1 MSAPTAY
8 QRRPP
13 FDSTPRQRSSRRAP
27 ALAWLALP
35 LLAALLATSA
45 VAQTPQLLAGNSVAT
60 GSDVP
65 SSIMFGANNDVG
77 IVFRTGTHP
86 TGYSVANV
94 RIQFMGTPSATDLS
108 RLTVT
113 IRNVASANPG
123 GMVIGTFTDPATG
136 SEGDNT
142 FTAPAGGIKL
152 EPSTNYALMLDVPQ
166 NQGLSVP
173 LSVRTGATRGDEQVN
188 AFGWMIRQNLRRRV
202 SNRWESPEQV
212 PFFQISGSENP
223 PDAPAGLTA
232 TAGDAQVTLTWTDP
246 SNSAIDKYQLR
257 QGTGTTVSWGSWTD
271 ITSSSAT
278 TTSHTVTGLANGTQ
292 YSFQVRAVDG
302 TVNSTASATVTATP
316 AALAQNRLL
325 VGNTTATPTGFTSS
339 GNNLDVAQAFTT
351 GDESLGYRVAS
362 VQIRSTR
369 ALSETELNNFVITLR
384 SDGPGGTV
392 IGTFTNPAT
401 GSANLY
407 TFTAPAGGIDLA
419 ANTTYYLNLSGATR
433 RVSFLTG
440 NSRLNEDSGS
450 LSDWSIANNHRFFNG
465 TSWTAFNRVVR
476 FNLFG
481 SVVTGPG
488 VATQA
493 TDATATEGST
503 TDTATFTVALNTQPA
518 SAVMVT
524 VTAPSG
530 LTLDGPD
537 GATTFTNSEVLSFST
552 SSWST
557 AQTVIVRATDN
568 SADDPGVRELAA
580 TYSATSSDDDYSGL
594 TGTAATIEVTDD
606 DETEVTLAG
615 TAGNVEEGGTKE
627 FTVTLNRG
635 LEDGEVL
642 PVPLDF
648 GGAAIRGTDY
658 TTACPTT
665 LPTGVMCHDLD
676 NVAQGNN
683 PRVTFTGPSTGAT
696 ATSVTLTLT
705 ARTDSATEGSETVTI
720 GLSALN
726 ANSGTNLGGG
736 ATGSGSLSFSITDPI
751 PDPPRAPT
759 GLIAVPGVGQARLY
773 WTDPSNSDI
782 DKYQYRS
789 GTGTTVSWGSWAD
802 IPSSGA
808 TTTTHTV
815 TGLTNGAQHSFQIR
829 AVDGPAMSAAS
840 NTATATPKAAA
851 DATVS
856 LAIEFDPFEDS
867 EDAEVE
873 VELSATVSGA
883 AVEVYLTATD
893 GTATKGADYAA
904 GTETGPGGAAG
915 LYKVTI
921 AAGMTSAT
929 LSIALT
935 DDAILEGDETFTV
948 AIADIVSTG
957 VIGRG
962 ATTTVTMTI
971 ADSESGAT
979 ASPTLLNLRE
989 TAGSVLQSEGTYT
1002 LVLTTP
1008 PTADVTVAV
1017 DARDPDIAT
1026 AEPASLTFTSTTWDM
1041 PQMVTVTAVPDDIVN
1056 PGSRRSSD
1064 IEHTLTSA
1072 DRRFP
1077 SSITPRVAVAVEDD
1091 DTAGLA
1097 FVPDELT
1104 VNEGA
1109 DATYTVAL
1117 TSEPTGN
1124 VTVMVAGA
1132 SGEVE
1137 FDTDTGTDGNQ
1148 NTLSFTTSDWNSGKT
1163 VTVLAGQDDDAA
1175 NDSATLTHTASGG
1188 GYNSVTGDLDVTVTD
1203 DDSATVSLS
1212 VSSSGA
1218 ITEGAS
1224 ALTITATRSEAN
1236 ATGAAL
1242 EFPIQVKA
1250 ADTTAQGNDY
1260 TALAANISIADGDST
1275 GTTTFAVTDDNAD
1288 EPPEKVVVEL
1298 HTPPSGTELGA
1309 TTEVEI
1315 TITDNDA
1322 TAVTLAGAAGNV
1334 EEGGTKTFTVS
1345 LVRGLVNGE
1354 ALDVP
1359 LDFGG
1364 EATRNTDYTTACASA
1379 TGVTCHD
1386 LNSVAGG
1393 NMPRVTFTGPATNAT
1408 ATSVTLTL
1416 TALTDSEKESG
1427 GETVDIDLGALGAS
1441 SGTNLDGGASG
1452 TDTLAEF
1459 RITDPPGVTVV
1470 ESGGSTVVKEGDTTV
1485 VDTFTA
1491 VLDTQPEPAGSN
1503 VNVRARATAASRIE
1517 LEGGDVGDVFSGS
1530 EPVLFPNAQ
1539 WNVPQT
1545 YSVRATAAPDG
1556 TDTPGSRREE
1566 EVTFT
1571 AAHSGGSTYDSV
1583 TVDPLTV
1590 TVIDSDPTSV
1600 TLARVGM
1607 GVVAE
1612 GGTATLTVTLGRDL
1626 IAGETVT
1633 APLTVSGTGVTAG
1646 DYTLILASGGS
1657 LNNGVT
1663 LSTSSPHSAAQ
1674 PAVVFTGSDTGTQ
1687 QVATL
1692 TLTAAADGVSES
1704 NETLS
1709 VGFGSVTSNL
1719 DRADASTSGT
1729 GGTSTAGAPVAIVIG
1744 AAAPAAPGGLTATAG
1759 DRQVKLT
1766 WTDPSDSNIDGYEYR
1781 QGSGSPFA
1789 WGSWTSIAGSDDTTV
1804 SHTVTGLANG
1814 TQYSFQ
1820 IRVVVG
1826 TTNGTESATVTATP
1840 AAAPAAP
1847 TGLTATAG
1855 DARIALSWANPGNS
1869 DIDKYQYR
1877 QGTGSPVVW
1886 GSWTDIGSSGA
1897 TTTAHTVAS
1906 LTNGTE
1912 YSFQIRAADGTVNS
1926 AASNTATA
1934 TPVAAGAP
1942 AAPTGLTATP
1952 GDGEVSL
1959 TWTNPGNNA
1968 ITGYQYRIWNRNWGA
1983 WTTLS
1988 GSGAG
1993 STGFTLSPLTNGEE
2007 HRFQLRAIAG
2017 ALLGV
2022 ASTAVSAI
2030 PGSGP
2035 AAPTGLRAVPGS
2047 GQVTLYWTNPGDSD
2061 IGRYQWQVEGYM
2073 WAEMAG
2079 SNAATTKYVA
2089 TGLGN
2094 GAALRFRIRAFSSN
2108 AAGAASAWVSVTPK
2122 ATADATVQFARSNES
2137 AVEGGS
2143 AAAVDVSLSATVSTD
2158 VTVYI
2163 TAGGGTATKGDDYA
2177 AGTVTGPD
2185 GATGRY
2191 SVTIPA
2197 GMTSAT
2203 LSIAI
2208 TDDSAVEIPEIF
2220 TLTIADVVSTA
2231 VIGRGSSV
2239 QTDVTILDNDEG
2251 IVLSAVGVNVTE
2263 PTGTDT
2269 YTVRLGAEPT
2279 HNVVVAV
2286 APQTAGVVTVAP
2298 ASLTFT
2304 DSTWETPQ
2312 MVTVT
2317 AVNDDIDNPSNVRS
2331 ANIEHT
2337 PTSTD
2342 SRFTANILPASVT
2355 DDDTAGFAFTPPAL
2369 TVAENAS
2376 GTYTVAL
2383 TSEPTANVMVTVAGA
2398 SGEVTFDTNPDMA
2411 GTQTTP
2417 LTFTAGTWDT
2427 PQTVT
2432 VSAADDADTANDTAT
2447 LSHSASGGGYN
2458 SVTGN
2463 LVVTVTDDD
2472 AAAPNAPTG
2481 LTATKG
2487 NVRVTLSWTDPSNSD
2502 IDGYE
2507 YRQGSGSPFAWGS
2520 WMGISGSTAT
2530 TVSHTV
2536 TGLTNGTQ
2544 YSFQIRA
2551 VDGTAN
2557 GAASDT
2563 VTATPAPPPGKPAN
2577 LAGAAG
2583 DGEAV
2588 LTWDNPNNSAIT
2600 GYEYSY
2606 AVSGRLVGWT
2616 AMPGSGA
2623 GTTTYTLTGLDNGS
2637 TYQIRIRAL
2646 AGSAQGTHSDLVTV
2660 TLPVVLPTVTI
2671 AAGASPVAEGT
2682 AASFTLTVDRTLD
2695 SALSVTVGVADAP
2708 NADFVAS
2715 GGEGNRMVSIP
2726 TSGSATFTVA
2736 TVGDSAD
2743 EPSGPVTATVATG
2756 TDYAIGSPRVAKVT
2770 VTDNDA
2776 TGVTL
2781 AGAAANV
2788 EEGGEKTFTVTLG
2801 RGLVNGEILP
2811 VPLTFGGAATRGT
2824 DYTTACPST
2833 LPTGVTCNNLDT
2845 ASAPTVTFTGP
2856 TTGTTAES
2864 VTLTLTAETDSAT
2877 EGSETVT
2884 IGLGTLTGTGLDG
2897 GASGSGSLSFSIT
2910 DPPPGVTVAE
2920 TGGSTVVT
2928 EGGGDEDTFT
2938 VVLDVRPGSPL
2949 VRVTAAAGSGV
2960 ELEGTDSNTA
2970 FSASEVIEFSSQ
2982 NGRATSWN
2990 APQTMTVRAAASENA
3005 TDTPGS
3011 RTAAQ
3016 VTFTTDEVAGTA
3028 YDGLTVPPLS
3038 VTVIDN
3044 DPTTVTLARM
3054 GTGVLAEGGT
3064 ATLTVMLGRD
3074 LIANETVTAPLTV
3087 SGTGVTAGDYT
3098 LILAAGGSLNN
3109 GVMLNAGSPYSAAQ
3123 PAVVF
3128 TGSDTGTQQVATLTL
3143 TAATDGD
3150 ANETLSVG
3158 FGSVTSNLDRADA
3171 STSGTGGTSTA
3182 GAPVAIVIG
3191 TADTDAPTLSIEVP
3205 DKINVRTAF
3214 TATFT
3219 FNEPVTGFA
3228 ATDITVTGGTKGA
3241 LTGSGATY
3249 TMPVTP
3255 TGAAGD
3261 VTVRVA
3267 QDAVTDGSGNS
3278 GPASAVAD
3286 TAVWDNTAPTLD
3298 INNVPETISDRSPFT
3313 VEFDFSELVT
3323 YFDTESIAVTGGAK
3337 GTLMAAGS
3345 YAYDLPITPD
3355 GDADVV
3361 IEVEANAA
3369 SDGVNTG
3376 PASTVTATAAWE
3388 PPAPT
3393 GLTAEAGNAQVMLRW
3408 TDPFNDVIDGYQYRQ
3423 GTGTT
3428 VTWGSWTDIA
3438 NSDDE
3443 TTTHTVTGLAN
3454 GTAYSFQIRA
3464 VNGPAESAE
3473 SNTAAATPAAPAL
3486 VFTPASLRVDEGG
3499 SGSYTVALNIR
3510 PSAGVMV
3517 TVASDNADVT
3527 ADTDTGTNGDQNTLT
3542 FTTTDW
3548 ATGKTVTVSAGQDD
3562 DTANGTAT
3570 LSHTATGG
3578 GYNSV
3583 TGNVAVTV
3591 TDDDSPSVTLS
3602 VSAAS
3607 ITEGGSALTLTA
3619 TRSEANTSGA
3629 TLNFPIQVKAQ
3640 GTTAQPADYTLGAAT
3655 ISIAN
3660 NASSG
3665 STTFAVADDNADEPP
3680 ETVVIELGTPPVGTV
3695 LGATTEVE
3703 ITIADNDATTVTLA
3717 GAAGNVEEGGTK
3729 TFTVTLGRG
3738 LAGGEIL
3745 PVPLTFGGGAAR
3757 GTDYTTTCATATGVA
3772 CQDLNSVAQG
3782 SNPRV
3787 TFTGPSANAV
3797 TLTLSATADN
3807 TAETGDETVD
3817 IDLGALDANSGTN
3830 LGGGA
3835 SGTTTLA
3842 TFSITDPIP
3851 DAPAAPTGLTATAG
3865 DGQVAL
3871 AWADPSNSDIDGY
3884 EYRRGSGSPFSW
3896 GSWTNISGST
3906 ATTVSHTVT
3915 GLVNGT
3921 AYSFQIRALDGTS
3934 ASAASSTA
3942 TATPMGPVTLTIDP
3956 ASVTVDEGRDGARTE
3971 VEFTLTLSAAR
3982 ATATAVTVVTIG
3994 TGASEN
4000 SDFVPGPFTVTIDA
4014 GKTEATLRIEI
4025 LDDNFDVN
4033 DDDETFNVLINPG
4046 SLPDGVTAG
4055 TPSQAT
4061 VTIRDDDAPPPAP
4074 AGLTAEA
4081 GDRRV
4086 VLAWTYAPPEVD
4098 RTGGF
4103 EYRARAG
4110 SAAWGAW
4117 TAVPGG
4123 AGRRGHTVTGL
4134 ANGTEHTFE
4143 VRART
4148 RNGLTGPASGQA
4160 MATPD
4165 SAASVLAAEVRT
4177 WISEDSCDT
4186 DCAARL
4192 RRALKAL
4199 GGSGADLDNVT
4210 PLTHREALALAFT
4223 DTARSARWGR
4233 VSTALRGL
4241 EAERVRVSIAA
4252 LTAGPV
4258 AEGAALTFRLTASEA
4273 PAAAL
4278 AVSVTV
4284 ADVQASPDVARESD
4298 FVADV
4303 VREVVIPASQ
4313 ISVDFTV
4320 RTVDDGA
4327 AEPGGFVNATLEGS
4341 LDYAPGAR
4349 WGASVEVADNDAP
4362 DTVRRPVATVS
4373 GGAGVTEGVG
4383 AVFTLTVAPPPST
4396 SLAVSVDITQDGDF
4410 AASGQTGA
4418 RTVTVGAGGTA
4429 TFTVATEDDGADE
4442 ADGTIRATLTAGVG
4456 YAMGTPATASVVV
4469 ADNDAAPPTPPGTT
4483 FVPDAALVADIRRW
4497 RGETQHGQ
4505 AHVDR
4510 WTRVLIALGA
4520 ETGTL
4525 EPMTSS
4531 EAQGYADRD
4540 WTRWDAVV
4548 EELKRKEAHDTQ
4560 PVTPPP
4566 ALPTVTVSGDGAVT
4580 EGAGAAF
4587 TVSRTGGTAEALTVL
4602 LAVSEDTSGGRDF
4615 VAADDEGNKQV
4626 VIQAGSATATLT
4638 VPTTADSVDE
4648 PDGTVTL
4655 ALRTSSA
4662 YTRGA
4667 PSSGTVAVSDDD
4679 GATPPP
4685 PPVLPAITVAAAA
4698 DGPVTEGGTLSF
4710 TLRASAA
4717 PAADLTVSYR
4727 VADAAGGDFV
4737 ASGGEGQRTAVIAA
4751 GQTSVD
4757 VTVATTADS
4766 TDEPDGQVAV
4776 TVAAGEGYTVGTPAT
4791 AETAV
4796 ADDDAT
4802 TVTLSGPSGDIAE
4815 AGGAKAFTVTLG
4827 RAPVAGEWVRVP
4839 LMLGGTATR
4848 SADWTATCAQA
4859 PGVRCFGLN
4868 SSDRPSIDFF
4878 FATGEGASATA
4889 TVTLTAVADSVDEGA
4904 GETVTVALGTPET
4917 NASGGATGT
4926 GTLGFT
4932 ISDDDDPLPAV
4943 SAEAGAGVTEG
4954 MDAVFTLTVSPAP
4967 AAADLTVSYTVADAD
4982 GADFLLRASEG
4993 AKKLVIGAGATSASV
5008 TVPTVADLTDEPDGE
5023 VTLTLSAGAG
5033 YRLGAASATVAVADD
5048 DATTGPTLSISDAQ
5062 VSEGGNMPFTITL
5075 SAPSRERVC
5084 FDARTRDSAPPSATA
5099 GADADYT
5106 PNLWNASRYLPCF
5119 PPGQTALRLW
5129 IKTWKDAHDESDE
5142 TFEMVLSNPRGA
5154 TIADAVGVGTICDGN
5169 DTDQC
5174 PPVETDTDTL
5184 RSPDGFVA
5192 GGLAAEPAAE
5202 PQTGPGPRARS
5213 APRLEPRFEPPA
5225 AACVP
5230 PELLSEVRAHAGA
5243 SRRPA
5248 AAERWLRVLHTFTGA
5263 ANDAT
5268 IMLSAEARTYLDL
5281 GRPEWT
5287 PVVAAIQCLEATTP
5301 PLGAA
5306 P

>member
-1 MSAPTAY
+1 M
-8 QRRPP
+8 
-13 FDSTPRQRSSRRAP
+13 
-27 ALAWLALP
+27 
-35 LLAALLATSA
+35 
-45 VAQTPQLLAGNSVAT
+45 
-60 GSDVP
+60 
-65 SSIMFGANNDVG
+65 
-77 IVFRTGTHP
+77 
-86 TGYSVANV
+86 VANLAS
-94 RIQFMGTPSATDLS
+94 PSTL
-108 RLTVT
+108 
-113 IRNVASANPG
+113 VASSN
-123 GMVIGTFTDPATG
+123 
-136 SEGDNT
+136 NT
-142 FTAPAGGIKL
+142 FTAPA
-152 EPSTNYALMLDVPQ
+152 D
-166 NQGLSVP
+166 
-173 LSVRTGATRGDEQVN
+173 
-188 AFGWMIRQNLRRRV
+188 
-202 SNRWESPEQV
+202 
-212 PFFQISGSENP
+212 
-223 PDAPAGLTA
+223 
-232 TAGDAQVTLTWTDP
+232 
-246 SNSAIDKYQLR
+246 
-257 QGTGTTVSWGSWTD
+257 TV
-271 ITSSSAT
+271 
-278 TTSHTVTGLANGTQ
+278 
-292 YSFQVRAVDG
+292 
-302 TVNSTASATVTATP
+302 
-316 AALAQNRLL
+316 
-325 VGNTTATPTGFTSS
+325 
-339 GNNLDVAQAFTT
+339 
-351 GDESLGYRVAS
+351 
-362 VQIRSTR
+362 
-369 ALSETELNNFVITLR
+369 
-384 SDGPGGTV
+384 
-392 IGTFTNPAT
+392 
-401 GSANLY
+401 
-407 TFTAPAGGIDLA
+407 LA
-419 ANTTYYLNLSGATR
+419 ANTTYFLAMYVSTITSGYAG
-433 RVSFLTG
+433 FQLT
-440 NSRLNEDSGS
+440 DSDEQTAETG
-450 LSDWSIANNHRFFNG
+450 WSIADTSLYVWPPTIGEPSAGNWNSSTSGFGTQVPKFAING
-465 TSWTAFNRVVR
+465 SANTNTATA
-476 FNLFG
+476 G
-481 SVVTGPG
+481 VT
-488 VATQA
+488 ALA

-503 TDTATFTVALNTQPA
+503 TDTATFTVALATQP
-518 SAVMVT
+518 SSPVTVT

-537 GATTFTNSEVLSFST
+537 GATAFMSDEALSFST

-557 AQTVIVRATDN
+557 AQTVTVRATDN

-648 GGAAIRGTDY
+648 GGAAMRGTDY

-720 GLSALN
+720 GLGALN

-759 GLIAVPGVGQARLY
+759 GLIAVPGVGQATLY

-979 ASPTLLNLRE
+979 ASPTMLNLRE

-1017 DARDPDIAT
+1017 DALDPDIAT

-1097 FVPDELT
+1097 FVPNELT

-1124 VTVMVAGA
+1124 VTVTVAGA

-1148 NTLSFTTSDWNSGKT
+1148 NALSFTTSDWNSGKT
-1163 VTVLAGQDDDAA
+1163 VTVSAGQDDDAA

-1188 GYNSVTGDLDVTVTD
+1188 GYGSVTGDLDVTVTD

-1212 VSSSGA
+1212 VSAAS
-1218 ITEGAS
+1218 IEEGAS

-1242 EFPIQVKA
+1242 EFLIQVKTS
-1250 ADTTAQGNDY
+1250 DTTAQEDDY
-1260 TALAANISIADGDST
+1260 TALAANISIADGDSS
-1275 GTTTFAVTDDNAD
+1275 GTTTFAVTNDSAD
-1288 EPPEKVVVEL
+1288 EPPETVVIEL
-1298 HTPPSGTELGA
+1298 HMPPSGTELGA

-1315 TITDNDA
+1315 TIADNDA

-1345 LVRGLVNGE
+1345 LVRGLLNGE

-1359 LDFGG
+1359 LTFGG

-1427 GETVDIDLGALGAS
+1427 GETVDIDLGALSSS
-1441 SGTNLDGGASG
+1441 SGTGLGGGASG
-1452 TDTLAEF
+1452 STTLATF
-1459 RITDPPGVTVV
+1459 SIIDPPGVTFV
-1470 ESGGSTVVKEGDTTV
+1470 ESGGSTVVTEGDTTV

-1491 VLDTQPEPAGSN
+1491 VLDTQPGGGN

-1517 LEGGDVGDVFSGS
+1517 LEGGDVGNVFSGD
-1530 EPVLFPNAQ
+1530 EQLLFPNAQ

-1545 YSVRATAAPDG
+1545 FRVRAAAASDG

-1571 AAHSGGSTYDSV
+1571 TSHFGGDGAYNSLDF
-1583 TVDPLTV
+1583 DPLAV

-1646 DYTLILASGGS
+1646 DYTLALSAGGS

-1663 LSTSSPHSAAQ
+1663 LNTSTPYTAAQ
-1674 PAVVFTGSDTGTQ
+1674 PAVAFTGSDTGTQ

-1744 AAAPAAPGGLTATAG
+1744 AAAPAAPGGLMATAG

-1789 WGSWTSIAGSDDTTV
+1789 WGSWTSITGSDDTTV

-1820 IRVVVG
+1820 IRAVVG
-1826 TTNGTESATVTATP
+1826 TTNGTESPTVTATP

-1855 DARIALSWANPGNS
+1855 DAQIALSWGNPGNS

-1912 YSFQIRAADGTVNS
+1912 YSFQIRAADGTANS

-1988 GSGAG
+1988 GAGAG

-2061 IGRYQWQVEGYM
+2061 ISRYQWQVEGYM

-2079 SNAATTKYVA
+2079 SNAVTTKYVA

-2122 ATADATVQFARSNES
+2122 ATADATVQFASS
-2137 AVEGGS
+2137 AQSGLEGDS
-2143 AAAVDVSLSATVSTD
+2143 AALEVVLSASVSAD
-2158 VTVYI
+2158 VTVYF
-2163 TAGGGTATKGDDYA
+2163 TATDGAATKGMDYP

-2185 GATGRY
+2185 GAAGRY
-2191 SVTIPA
+2191 SVTISA
-2197 GMTSAT
+2197 GSTRAT

-2208 TDDSAVEIPEIF
+2208 TDDTDLDPNESF
-2220 TLTIADVVSTA
+2220 TLTIADVVSDA
-2231 VIGRGSSV
+2231 VIGRGARAQSA
-2239 QTDVTILDNDEG
+2239 VTILDNDPG
-2251 IVLSAVGVNVTE
+2251 IVLPPTGVNVAE
-2263 PTGTDT
+2263 PSGTDT
-2269 YTVRLGAEPT
+2269 YAVRLAAEPT
-2279 HNVVVAV
+2279 ADVVVAV

-2298 ASLTFT
+2298 TSLTFT
-2304 DSTWETPQ
+2304 DSTWSTPQ

-2342 SRFTANILPASVT
+2342 SRFTANILPVSVT
-2355 DDDTAGFAFTPPAL
+2355 DDDTVGFVFSPTAL

-2376 GTYTVAL
+2376 GSYTVAL

-2427 PQTVT
+2427 PLTVT
-2432 VSAADDADTANDTAT
+2432 VLAADDADTENDSAT
-2447 LSHSASGGGYN
+2447 LSHGASGGGYN

-2472 AAAPNAPTG
+2472 AAAPDAPAD

-2487 NVRVTLSWTDPSNSD
+2487 NARVTLSWTDPSNSN

-2507 YRQGSGSPFAWGS
+2507 YRQGSGSSFAWGS

-2544 YSFQIRA
+2544 YSFQVRA

-2606 AVSGRLVGWT
+2606 AVSGTLVDWT

-2646 AGSAQGTHSDLVTV
+2646 AGSAQGTQSDLVTV

-2743 EPSGPVTATVATG
+2743 EPSDPVTATVATG
-2756 TDYAIGSPRVAKVT
+2756 TDYAIGSPRVARVT
-2770 VTDNDA
+2770 VTDNDT

-2845 ASAPTVTFTGP
+2845 ATTPTVTFTGP

-2938 VVLDVRPGSPL
+2938 VVLDARPGSPL
-2949 VRVTAAAGSGV
+2949 VRVTAAAASGI
-2960 ELEGTDSNTA
+2960 ELEGTDSNTT

-2982 NGRATSWN
+2982 NGRTTSWN
-2990 APQTMTVRAAASENA
+2990 APQTVTVRAVAASENA

-3011 RTAAQ
+3011 RAAAQ

-3044 DPTTVTLARM
+3044 DPTTVTLART

-3087 SGTGVTAGDYT
+3087 SGTGVTASDYT
-3098 LILAAGGSLNN
+3098 LILASGGSLNN
-3109 GVMLNAGSPYSAAQ
+3109 GVTLNAGSPYSAAQ

-3150 ANETLSVG
+3150 ANETLSIG
-3158 FGSVTSNLDRADA
+3158 FGSVTSNLDLADA
-3171 STSGTGGTSTA
+3171 STSGTGGTTTA
-3182 GAPVAIVIG
+3182 GAPVAITIG

-3228 ATDITVTGGTKGA
+3228 ASDITVTGGTKGA

-3255 TGAAGD
+3255 SGAAGD

-3267 QDAVTDGSGNS
+3267 QNAVTDGSGNS
-3278 GPASAVAD
+3278 GPASAVSD

-3313 VEFDFSELVT
+3313 VEFDFSEPVT

-3345 YAYDLPITPD
+3345 YAYDLPITPA

-3376 PASTVTATAAWE
+3376 PASTVTAMAAWE

-3443 TTTHTVTGLAN
+3443 TTTHTVTGLTN

-3464 VNGPAESAE
+3464 VNGPAESAA
-3473 SNTAAATPAAPAL
+3473 SDAAAATPAAPAL

-3499 SGSYTVALNIR
+3499 SGTYTVALNIR
-3510 PSAGVMV
+3510 PGAGVTV

-3542 FTTTDW
+3542 FNTTDW

-3562 DTANGTAT
+3562 DTTNDTAT
-3570 LSHTATGG
+3570 LSHSASGG
-3578 GYNSV
+3578 GYGSV
-3583 TGNVAVTV
+3583 AGDLAVTV

-3602 VSAAS
+3602 ASAAS
-3607 ITEGGSALTLTA
+3607 ITEGGTALTLTA
-3619 TRSEANTSGA
+3619 TRSAANNSGA
-3629 TLNFPIQVKAQ
+3629 TLNFPIRVKAQ
-3640 GTTAQPADYTLGAAT
+3640 GTTAQGNDYTALAAN
-3655 ISIAN
+3655 IGIAN
-3660 NASSG
+3660 NASTG
-3665 STTFAVADDNADEPP
+3665 TTTFAVTDDNMDEPP
-3680 ETVVIELGTPPVGTV
+3680 ETVVVELHTPPSGTV
-3695 LGATTEVE
+3695 LGATGEVE
-3703 ITIADNDATTVTLA
+3703 ITIADNDATAVTLA
-3717 GAAGNVEEGGTK
+3717 GAAGNVAEGDTK

-3738 LAGGEIL
+3738 LVDGEAL
-3745 PVPLTFGGGAAR
+3745 PVPLTFAGTATRGA
-3757 GTDYTTTCATATGVA
+3757 DYATACASATGVA
-3772 CQDLNSVAQG
+3772 CHDLNDVGQG

-3787 TFTGPSANAV
+3787 TFTGPSAAGV
-3797 TLTLSATADN
+3797 TLTLSATADGD
-3807 TAETGDETVD
+3807 AEAGGETVD
-3817 IDLGALDANSGTN
+3817 IDLGALNANSGTGLGGGASGSTTLATFSITDPAPTDTDAPTATLTGVPAKINGTAPFTATVTFNEAVTGFVENDVTVTGGTAGTFTAASTTVYTLSVTPTSGSSVTVTVMADSATDGSSNTGPAAAVSRTAVWDATAPTLSIGVPAAINSLTAFTATFIFSEAVTGFAADDVTVTGGAKGGLSGSGASYAMPVTPATTGTDVTVRVRANAAGDGINSGPASAVTATAAWDADAPGVATAQPSDRAVAEGDASDTATFTVALATQPSGAVTVTVAAPPGLELDGPDGATAFTASEALSFTTGSWSTAQTVTVRATDNSADDPFGRTLSVDYGTSSSDSAYSGLTGTAATVTVADDDATPVTLAGGAGNVEEGRAKTFTVTLGRALVSGEALPVRLTFGGGATRGTDYGTACASADGLSCNDLNAAAAPTVTFTGPSARSARLTLRALADGDAEPGGETVAIGLGALNASSGTN

-3835 SGTTTLA
+3835 SGIDRLA
-3842 TFSITDPIP
+3842 DFRITDAPS
-3851 DAPAAPTGLTATAG
+3851 APAVSVSSPARVYVEG
-3865 DGQVAL
+3865 D
-3871 AWADPSNSDIDGY
+3871 
-3884 EYRRGSGSPFSW
+3884 
-3896 GSWTNISGST
+3896 
-3906 ATTVSHTVT
+3906 
-3915 GLVNGT
+3915 
-3921 AYSFQIRALDGTS
+3921 
-3934 ASAASSTA
+3934 
-3942 TATPMGPVTLTIDP
+3942 
-3956 ASVTVDEGRDGARTE
+3956 
-3971 VEFTLTLSAAR
+3971 
-3982 ATATAVTVVTIG
+3982 AV
-3994 TGASEN
+3994 
-4000 SDFVPGPFTVTIDA
+4000 
-4014 GKTEATLRIEI
+4014 R
-4025 LDDNFDVN
+4025 
-4033 DDDETFNVLINPG
+4033 
-4046 SLPDGVTAG
+4046 
-4055 TPSQAT
+4055 
-4061 VTIRDDDAPPPAP
+4061 
-4074 AGLTAEA
+4074 
-4081 GDRRV
+4081 
-4086 VLAWTYAPPEVD
+4086 
-4098 RTGGF
+4098 
-4103 EYRARAG
+4103 
-4110 SAAWGAW
+4110 
-4117 TAVPGG
+4117 
-4123 AGRRGHTVTGL
+4123 
-4134 ANGTEHTFE
+4134 
-4143 VRART
+4143 
-4148 RNGLTGPASGQA
+4148 
-4160 MATPD
+4160 
-4165 SAASVLAAEVRT
+4165 
-4177 WISEDSCDT
+4177 
-4186 DCAARL
+4186 
-4192 RRALKAL
+4192 
-4199 GGSGADLDNVT
+4199 
-4210 PLTHREALALAFT
+4210 
-4223 DTARSARWGR
+4223 
-4233 VSTALRGL
+4233 
-4241 EAERVRVSIAA
+4241 
-4252 LTAGPV
+4252 
-4258 AEGAALTFRLTASEA
+4258 FRLTARPA
-4273 PAAAL
+4273 PSADVRVLVSVAQTGRFADRRDLGRRTVPVGAGGTAAL
-4278 AVSVTV
+4278 
-4284 ADVQASPDVARESD
+4284 
-4298 FVADV
+4298 
-4303 VREVVIPASQ
+4303 
-4313 ISVDFTV
+4313 TV
-4320 RTVDDGA
+4320 RTVDDAAHEADGAVRVTVLPGSGYSPHGSRAAVSVTVRDNDPRPVNPQPGGGTGGGGGGGGGGGQRPEAA
-4327 AEPGGFVNATLEGS
+4327 AELGDRALP
-4341 LDYAPGAR
+4341 
-4349 WGASVEVADNDAP
+4349 
-4362 DTVRRPVATVS
+4362 S
-4373 GGAGVTEGVG
+4373 GGALTLDLSQAFRSPGGG
-4383 AVFTLTVAPPPST
+4383 LAFTATSSDPTVASVSVEGGT
-4396 SLAVSVDITQDGDF
+4396 LAVRGLLPGEAEITVTATDGAGRSISQRF
-4410 AASGQTGA
+4410 A
-4418 RTVTVGAGGTA
+4418 VTVGAAEAAWLMPPASDPFRQGFVRVVNHSGRAGEATVTA
-4429 TFTVATEDDGADE
+4429 TDD
-4442 ADGTIRATLTAGVG
+4442 AGREYG
-4456 YAMGTPATASVVV
+4456 P
-4469 ADNDAAPPTPPGTT
+4469 
-4483 FVPDAALVADIRRW
+4483 
-4497 RGETQHGQ
+4497 
-4505 AHVDR
+4505 
-4510 WTRVLIALGA
+4510 
-4520 ETGTL
+4520 
-4525 EPMTSS
+4525 
-4531 EAQGYADRD
+4531 
-4540 WTRWDAVV
+4540 
-4548 EELKRKEAHDTQ
+4548 
-4560 PVTPPP
+4560 
-4566 ALPTVTVSGDGAVT
+4566 
-4580 EGAGAAF
+4580 
-4587 TVSRTGGTAEALTVL
+4587 
-4602 LAVSEDTSGGRDF
+4602 
-4615 VAADDEGNKQV
+4615 
-4626 VIQAGSATATLT
+4626 
-4638 VPTTADSVDE
+4638 
-4648 PDGTVTL
+4648 L
-4655 ALRTSSA
+4655 ALRLEAHAAVHFNSTDLEEGNAAKGLPEGTGPGTGSWRLAFGSDALDVEALGLLRTADGFVTAMRAVAPRGADGALRLLTFNPASNFNQVSRLRLVNPTDAEARATVTGTDDAGASPGSPVVLTLPASSA
-4662 YTRGA
+4662 CEVDAAALESGRGLACGA
-4667 PSSGTVAVSDDD
+4667 PQAGLGDGSGKWRLSVASDAPLVAMGLLSSPGGHLTNLSGTLPEDGRGVRHVAFLPPASDPYGRQGFVRVANLSGRAGTVAIRAFDD
-4679 GATPPP
+4679 GDARYEP
-4685 PPVLPAITVAAAA
+4685 LA
-4698 DGPVTEGGTLSF
+4698 
-4710 TLRASAA
+4710 LR
-4717 PAADLTVSYR
+4717 L
-4727 VADAAGGDFV
+4727 G
-4737 ASGGEGQRTAVIAA
+4737 
-4751 GQTSVD
+4751 
-4757 VTVATTADS
+4757 
-4766 TDEPDGQVAV
+4766 
-4776 TVAAGEGYTVGTPAT
+4776 
-4791 AETAV
+4791 
-4796 ADDDAT
+4796 
-4802 TVTLSGPSGDIAE
+4802 
-4815 AGGAKAFTVTLG
+4815 AGGAAQFNSDDLELG
-4827 RAPVAGEWVRVP
+4827 NPRKGLTGSTGSGTGAWRLELSGAGIEFEAGAYVRHADGFLTAVQAVAPSVDGVHRVATFNPGSN
-4839 LMLGGTATR
+4839 TR
-4848 SADWTATCAQA
+4848 QVSVLRLVNRGSRD
-4859 PGVRCFGLN
+4859 
-4868 SSDRPSIDFF
+4868 
-4878 FATGEGASATA
+4878 ATA
-4889 TVTLTAVADSVDEGA
+4889 TVTGADDGGVRPGGAVEVRVPAGSAVELTATELESGEADAIASG
-4904 GETVTVALGTPET
+4904 ALGDGRGKWRLRV
-4917 NASGGATGT
+4917 ASEGELAVMGLMSSVMGRLANWSGADESRGVP
-4926 GTLGFT
+4926 
-4932 ISDDDDPLPAV
+4932 PLPSLLPPPASVAAEDAGGRRVRGEWDAV
-4943 SAEAGAGVTEG
+4943 AGARYAVDLLLDGAPVEG
-4954 MDAVFTLTVSPAP
+4954 RSLSRTTRTSFRWSGLAP
-4967 AAADLTVSYTVADAD
+4967 GAYALRVRSVDAD
-4982 GADFLLRASEG
+4982 GQAGPWSPPTPEV
-4993 AKKLVIGAGATSASV
+4993 VI
-5008 TVPTVADLTDEPDGE
+5008 D
-5023 VTLTLSAGAG
+5023 
-5033 YRLGAASATVAVADD
+5033 
-5048 DATTGPTLSISDAQ
+5048 
-5062 VSEGGNMPFTITL
+5062 
-5075 SAPSRERVC
+5075 
-5084 FDARTRDSAPPSATA
+5084 
-5099 GADADYT
+5099 
-5106 PNLWNASRYLPCF
+5106 
-5119 PPGQTALRLW
+5119 
-5129 IKTWKDAHDESDE
+5129 
-5142 TFEMVLSNPRGA
+5142 
-5154 TIADAVGVGTICDGN
+5154 
-5169 DTDQC
+5169 
-5174 PPVETDTDTL
+5174 
-5184 RSPDGFVA
+5184 
-5192 GGLAAEPAAE
+5192 
-5202 PQTGPGPRARS
+5202 
-5213 APRLEPRFEPPA
+5213 
-5225 AACVP
+5225 
-5230 PELLSEVRAHAGA
+5230 
-5243 SRRPA
+5243 
-5248 AAERWLRVLHTFTGA
+5248 
-5263 ANDAT
+5263 
-5268 IMLSAEARTYLDL
+5268 
-5281 GRPEWT
+5281 
-5287 PVVAAIQCLEATTP
+5287 
-5301 PLGAA
+5301 
-5306 P
+5306 

>member
-1 MSAPTAY
+1 
-8 QRRPP
+8 
-13 FDSTPRQRSSRRAP
+13 
-27 ALAWLALP
+27 
-35 LLAALLATSA
+35 
-45 VAQTPQLLAGNSVAT
+45 
-60 GSDVP
+60 
-65 SSIMFGANNDVG
+65 
-77 IVFRTGTHP
+77 
-86 TGYSVANV
+86 
-94 RIQFMGTPSATDLS
+94 MGTPSATDLS

-123 GMVIGTFTDPATG
+123 GMVIGTFTDPVTG
-136 SEGDNT
+136 SLGDNT

-166 NQGLSVP
+166 NQGLAVP
-173 LSVRTGATRGDEQVN
+173 LSVRTGETRGDEQ
-188 AFGWMIRQNLRRRV
+188 ASTFGWTIRNNLRRRV
-202 SNRWESPEQV
+202 SNRWESAERV

-278 TTSHTVTGLANGTQ
+278 TTSHTVTGLTNGMQ

-302 TVNSTASATVTATP
+302 TVDGTASATVTATP
-316 AALAQNRLL
+316 AALAQTQVL
-325 VGNTTATPTGFTSS
+325 VSNTGEATAAGYRS
-339 GNNLDVAQAFTT
+339 ARAAKFTT
-351 GDESLGYRVAS
+351 GSNSAGYTVSSVSVA
-362 VQIRSTR
+362 VGDFRNAGQ
-369 ALSETELNNFVITLR
+369 
-384 SDGPGGTV
+384 
-392 IGTFTNPAT
+392 TFTVKIQADGDTPGAVVADLTSPSTLVADSN
-401 GSANLY
+401 N
-407 TFTAPAGGIDLA
+407 TFTAPADTVLA
-419 ANTTYYLNLSGATR
+419 ANTTYFLVIY
-433 RVSFLTG
+433 VSITTTG
-440 NSRLNEDSGS
+440 HAAFSITGS
-450 LSDWSIANNHRFFNG
+450 NAQTGETGWSIADNSLYVWPPMAGEPSAGDWASSGGFGTQVPQFAING
-465 TSWTAFNRVVR
+465 SAITATA
-476 FNLFG
+476 G
-481 SVVTGPG
+481 VT
-488 VATQA
+488 TQA

-503 TDTATFTVALNTQPA
+503 TDTATFTVALATQP
-518 SAVMVT
+518 SSPVTVT

-537 GATTFTNSEVLSFST
+537 GATAFTSDEALSFST

-557 AQTVIVRATDN
+557 AQTVTVRATDN
-568 SADDPGVRELAA
+568 SADDPGVRELAV

-635 LEDGEVL
+635 LVDGEVL
-642 PVPLDF
+642 PAPLSF
-648 GGAAIRGTDY
+648 GGAAMRGTDY

-665 LPTGVMCHDLD
+665 LPTGVTCHNLD
-676 NVAQGNN
+676 TAAT
-683 PRVTFTGPSTGAT
+683 PTVTFTGPSTGAT

-720 GLSALN
+720 GLGALD
-726 ANSGTNLGGG
+726 ANSGTGLGGG
-736 ATGSGSLSFSITDPI
+736 ASGSGSLSFSITDP
-751 PDPPRAPT
+751 PAAPAAPT
-759 GLIAVPGVGQARLY
+759 GLIAVPGMGQATLY

-808 TTTTHTV
+808 ATTTHTV

-873 VELSATVSGA
+873 VALSATVSGA

-971 ADSESGAT
+971 ADSESAAT

-1017 DARDPDIAT
+1017 DALDPDIAT
-1026 AEPASLTFTSTTWDM
+1026 AEPVSLTFTSTTWDM

-1056 PGSRRSSD
+1056 PGGRRSGD
-1064 IEHTLTSA
+1064 IDHTLTSA

-1077 SSITPRVAVAVEDD
+1077 SSIIPRVAVAVEDD

-1124 VTVMVAGA
+1124 VTVTVAGA

-1148 NTLSFTTSDWNSGKT
+1148 NALSFTTSDWNSGKT
-1163 VTVLAGQDDDAA
+1163 VTVSAGQDDDAA
-1175 NDSATLTHTASGG
+1175 PDSATLTHTASGG
-1188 GYNSVTGDLDVTVTD
+1188 GYGSVTGDLDVTVTD
-1203 DDSATVSLS
+1203 DDSATVTLT

-1218 ITEGAS
+1218 ITEGGS

-1242 EFPIQVKA
+1242 EFPIQVKT
-1250 ADTTAQGNDY
+1250 ADTTAQEDDY
-1260 TALAANISIADGDST
+1260 TALAANISIADGDSS
-1275 GTTTFAVTDDNAD
+1275 GTTTFAVTNDSAD
-1288 EPPEKVVVEL
+1288 EPPETVVVEL

-1359 LDFGG
+1359 LTFGG

-1379 TGVTCHD
+1379 TGVTCHE
-1386 LNSVAGG
+1386 LNSVADG

-1503 VNVRARATAASRIE
+1503 VNVRAGATAASRIE

-1530 EPVLFPNAQ
+1530 ELILFPNAQ

-1545 YSVRATAAPDG
+1545 YSVRATAASDG

-1571 AAHSGGSTYDSV
+1571 AAHFGGSTYDSV
-1583 TVDPLTV
+1583 TVDALTV
-1590 TVIDSDPTSV
+1590 AVIDSDPTSV
-1600 TLARVGM
+1600 TLARVGT

-1646 DYTLILASGGS
+1646 DYTLALSAGGS
-1657 LNNGVT
+1657 LNNGVMLNT
-1663 LSTSSPHSAAQ
+1663 STPYSAAQ
-1674 PAVVFTGSDTGTQ
+1674 PAVAFTGSDTGTQ

-1692 TLTAAADGVSES
+1692 TLTAATDGDA

-1709 VGFGSVTSNL
+1709 VGFGSVESNL

-1744 AAAPAAPGGLTATAG
+1744 AAAPAAPGGLMATAG

-1781 QGSGSPFA
+1781 QGSGSPFS
-1789 WGSWTSIAGSDDTTV
+1789 WGSWASIAGSDDTTV

-1820 IRVVVG
+1820 IRAVVG
-1826 TTNGTESATVTATP
+1826 TTNGTESPTVTATP

-1855 DARIALSWANPGNS
+1855 DAQIALSWANPGNS

-1912 YSFQIRAADGTVNS
+1912 YSFQIRAADGTANS

-1988 GSGAG
+1988 GAGAG

-2007 HRFQLRAIAG
+2007 HRFQLRAVAG

-2022 ASTAVSAI
+2022 ASTPVSAI

-2047 GQVTLYWTNPGDSD
+2047 GQVTLYWANPGNSD
-2061 IGRYQWQVEGYM
+2061 ISRYQWQVEGYM

-2094 GAALRFRIRAFSSN
+2094 GTALRFRIRAFSSN

-2122 ATADATVQFARSNES
+2122 ATADATVQFASS
-2137 AVEGGS
+2137 AQSGLEGDS
-2143 AAAVDVSLSATVSTD
+2143 AALEVVLSASVSAD
-2158 VTVYI
+2158 VTVYF
-2163 TAGGGTATKGDDYA
+2163 TATDGAATKGMDYP

-2185 GATGRY
+2185 GAAGRY
-2191 SVTIPA
+2191 SVTISA
-2197 GMTSAT
+2197 GSTRAT

-2208 TDDSAVEIPEIF
+2208 TDDTDLDPNESF
-2220 TLTIADVVSTA
+2220 TLTIADVVSDA
-2231 VIGRGSSV
+2231 VIGRGARAQSA
-2239 QTDVTILDNDEG
+2239 VTILDNDPG
-2251 IVLSAVGVNVTE
+2251 IVLPPTGVNVAE
-2263 PTGTDT
+2263 PSGTDT
-2269 YTVRLGAEPT
+2269 YAVRLAAEPT
-2279 HNVVVAV
+2279 ADVVVAV

-2298 ASLTFT
+2298 TSLTFT
-2304 DSTWETPQ
+2304 DSTWSTPQ

-2317 AVNDDIDNPSNVRS
+2317 AVNDDIDNPSDVRS

-2376 GTYTVAL
+2376 GTYTLAL

-2432 VSAADDADTANDTAT
+2432 VLAADDADTANDSVT

-2472 AAAPNAPTG
+2472 AAAPDAPTD

-2487 NVRVTLSWTDPSNSD
+2487 NARVTLSWTDPSNSN

-2507 YRQGSGSPFAWGS
+2507 YRQGSGSSFAWGS
-2520 WMGISGSTAT
+2520 WTGISGSTAT

-2577 LAGAAG
+2577 LAGEAG

-2606 AVSGRLVGWT
+2606 AVSGTLVDWT

-2623 GTTTYTLTGLDNGS
+2623 GTTTYTLTGLDNGG

-2646 AGSAQGTHSDLVTV
+2646 AGSAQGTQSDLVTV

-2671 AAGASPVAEGT
+2671 AAGASPVAEGA

-2756 TDYAIGSPRVAKVT
+2756 TDYDIGSARVARVT

-2776 TGVTL
+2776 TSVTL

-2938 VVLDVRPGSPL
+2938 VVLDARPGSPL

-2982 NGRATSWN
+2982 NGRTNSWN
-2990 APQTMTVRAAASENA
+2990 APQTVTVRAAASENA

-3011 RTAAQ
+3011 RAAAQ

-3044 DPTTVTLARM
+3044 DPTTVTLART
-3054 GTGVLAEGGT
+3054 GTGVVAEGGT

-3087 SGTGVTAGDYT
+3087 SGTGVTASDYT
-3098 LILAAGGSLNN
+3098 LILASGGSLNN
-3109 GVMLNAGSPYSAAQ
+3109 GVTLNAGSPYSAAQ

-3128 TGSDTGTQQVATLTL
+3128 TGSDTGKQQVATLTL

-3150 ANETLSVG
+3150 ANETLSIG
-3158 FGSVTSNLDRADA
+3158 FGSVTSNLDLADA
-3171 STSGTGGTSTA
+3171 STSGTGGTTTA
-3182 GAPVAIVIG
+3182 GAPVAITIG
-3191 TADTDAPTLSIEVP
+3191 TADTAAPTLSIGVP

-3228 ATDITVTGGTKGA
+3228 ASDITVTGGTKGA

-3255 TGAAGD
+3255 SGAAGD

-3278 GPASAVAD
+3278 GPASAVSD

-3313 VEFDFSELVT
+3313 VEFDFSEPVT

-3443 TTTHTVTGLAN
+3443 TTTHTVTGLTN

-3464 VNGPAESAE
+3464 VNGPAESAA
-3473 SNTAAATPAAPAL
+3473 SDAAAATPAAPAL

-3499 SGSYTVALNIR
+3499 SGTYTVALNIR
-3510 PSAGVMV
+3510 PGAGVTV

-3562 DTANGTAT
+3562 DTTNDTAT
-3570 LSHTATGG
+3570 LSHSASGG

-3583 TGNVAVTV
+3583 TGDLAVTV

-3602 VSAAS
+3602 ASAAS
-3607 ITEGGSALTLTA
+3607 ITEGGTALTLTA
-3619 TRSEANTSGA
+3619 TRSEANNSGA
-3629 TLNFPIQVKAQ
+3629 TLNFPIGVKAQ
-3640 GTTAQPADYTLGAAT
+3640 GTTAQGNDYTALAAN
-3655 ISIAN
+3655 IGIAN
-3660 NASSG
+3660 NASTG
-3665 STTFAVADDNADEPP
+3665 TTTFAVTDDNMDEPP
-3680 ETVVIELGTPPVGTV
+3680 ETVVVELGTPPSGTV
-3695 LGATTEVE
+3695 LGATGEVE
-3703 ITIADNDATTVTLA
+3703 ITIADNDATAVTLA
-3717 GAAGNVEEGGTK
+3717 GVAGNVEEGDTK
-3729 TFTVTLGRG
+3729 TFTVTLGRA
-3738 LAGGEIL
+3738 LADGEIL
-3745 PVPLTFGGGAAR
+3745 PVPLAFVGTATRGA
-3757 GTDYTTTCATATGVA
+3757 DYATACASAVGVA
-3772 CQDLNSVAQG
+3772 CQDLNNVGQG

-3830 LGGGA
+3830 LAGGA

-3884 EYRRGSGSPFSW
+3884 EYRRGSGSPFAW
-3896 GSWTNISGST
+3896 GGWTGISGST
-3906 ATTVSHTVT
+3906 AATVSHTVT
-3915 GLVNGT
+3915 GLANGT
-3921 AYSFQIRALDGTS
+3921 AYSFQIRALDGMA
-3934 ASAASSTA
+3934 ASAASNTA

-3956 ASVTVDEGRDGARTE
+3956 AALTVTEGGDTHA
-3971 VEFTLTLSAAR
+3971 VLKLKLSAPR
-3982 ATATAVTVVTIG
+3982 ATDTAVTVLTVGG
-3994 TGASEN
+3994 TASDN
-4000 SDFVPGPFTVTIDA
+4000 SDFTPGPHRVTIPA
-4014 GKTEATLRIEI
+4014 GDREATLRITI
-4025 LDDNFDVN
+4025 LDDDFDEN
-4033 DDDETFNVLINPG
+4033 DEAFTVLINTG
-4046 SLPDGVTAG
+4046 SLPTGVTAG

-4103 EYRARAG
+4103 DYRVRAG

-4134 ANGTEHTFE
+4134 VNGTDYTFE

-4148 RNGLTGPASGQA
+4148 RNGLTGPASAQA

-4177 WISEDSCDT
+4177 WLSESSCDT
-4186 DCAARL
+4186 ACQGNW

-4199 GGSGADLDNVT
+4199 GDGGSDLGAVT

-4223 DTARSARWGR
+4223 DAARSARWGR
-4233 VSTALRGL
+4233 VSTALRDL

-4258 AEGAALTFRLTASEA
+4258 AEGAVLSFRLTASEA
-4273 PAAAL
+4273 PAADL

-4284 ADVQASPDVARESD
+4284 ADVQASPDAVRESD

-4320 RTVDDGA
+4320 QTVDDGA
-4327 AEPGGFVNATLEGS
+4327 EEPGGFVNATLEGS

-4373 GGAGVTEGVG
+4373 GGAGVTEGEG

-4442 ADGTIRATLTAGVG
+4442 DDGAIRATLTAGVG
-4456 YAMGTPATASVVV
+4456 YAMGTPATASVAV
-4469 ADNDAAPPTPPGTT
+4469 ADNDDAPPTPPGTT
-4483 FVPDAALVADIRRW
+4483 FVPDATLVADIRRW
-4497 RGETQHGQ
+4497 RSETQHGQ

-4525 EPMTSS
+4525 EPMSSS
-4531 EAQGYADRD
+4531 EAQGYADRG
-4540 WTRWDAVV
+4540 WTRWTPVV
-4548 EELKRKEAHDTQ
+4548 AELERKEAHDAQPVT

-4587 TVSRTGGTAEALTVL
+4587 TVSRTGGTAEVLTVL

-4626 VIQAGSATATLT
+4626 VIQAGSATATFT
-4638 VPTTADSVDE
+4638 VPTTGDSVDE
-4648 PDGTVTL
+4648 PDGAVTL

-4685 PPVLPAITVAAAA
+4685 TPILPTVTVSGDSA
-4698 DGPVTEGGTLSF
+4698 VTEGTG
-4710 TLRASAA
+4710 AA
-4717 PAADLTVSYR
+4717 FMVSRTGDTGAALTVLLEVSE
-4727 VADAAGGDFV
+4727 DTSGGRDFV
-4737 ASGGEGQRTAVIAA
+4737 AADDEGDQQVVIQAGSATATYTVPTSGD
-4751 GQTSVD
+4751 SV
-4757 VTVATTADS
+4757 
-4766 TDEPDGQVAV
+4766 DEPDGAVTLALRTSGDYTSGSPSSATVAV
-4776 TVAAGEGYTVGTPAT
+4776 G
-4791 AETAV
+4791 
-4796 ADDDAT
+4796 DDDAT
-4802 TVTLSGPSGDIAE
+4802 TVTLAGPSGDIAE
-4815 AGGAKAFTVTLG
+4815 AGGAKAFTVTLD

-4839 LMLGGTATR
+4839 LMLGGAATR

-4859 PGVRCFGLN
+4859 PGVRCLGLN

-4889 TVTLTAVADSVDEGA
+4889 TVTLTAVADSVDEGE

-4917 NASGGATGT
+4917 NAGGGATGT

-4943 SAEAGAGVTEG
+4943 SVAAGADVTEG
-4954 MDAVFTLTVSPAP
+4954 TDATFTLTVSPAP
-4967 AAADLTVSYTVADAD
+4967 AADLTVSYTVADAD

-4993 AKKLVIGAGATSASV
+4993 ANTVVIGAGATSASV
-5008 TVPTVADLTDEPDGE
+5008 TVPTVADSTDEPDGE
-5023 VTLTLSAGAG
+5023 VTLTLAAGAG

-5075 SAPSRERVC
+5075 SVPSRERVC
-5084 FDARTRDSAPPSATA
+5084 FDARTRDSTPHSAAA
-5099 GADADYT
+5099 GTDYT

-5129 IKTWKDAHDESDE
+5129 IKTWKDVRDEPDE

-5154 TIADAVGVGTICDGN
+5154 TIADAVGVGTICDRN

-5192 GGLAAEPAAE
+5192 GGLAAEPAAK

-5248 AAERWLRVLHTFTGA
+5248 AVERWLRVLHTFTGA

-5268 IMLSAEARTYLDL
+5268 IMLSAEARTYLDP
-5281 GRPEWT
+5281 GRPEWA

>member
-1 MSAPTAY
+1 
-8 QRRPP
+8 
-13 FDSTPRQRSSRRAP
+13 
-27 ALAWLALP
+27 
-35 LLAALLATSA
+35 
-45 VAQTPQLLAGNSVAT
+45 
-60 GSDVP
+60 
-65 SSIMFGANNDVG
+65 
-77 IVFRTGTHP
+77 
-86 TGYSVANV
+86 
-94 RIQFMGTPSATDLS
+94 MGTPSATDLS

-123 GMVIGTFTDPATG
+123 GMVIGTFTDPVTG
-136 SEGDNT
+136 SLGDNT

-166 NQGLSVP
+166 NQGLAVP
-173 LSVRTGATRGDEQVN
+173 LSVRTGATRGDEQ
-188 AFGWMIRQNLRRRV
+188 ASTFGWTIRNNLRRRV
-202 SNRWESPEQV
+202 SNRWESAERV

-278 TTSHTVTGLANGTQ
+278 TTSHTVTGLTNGMQ

-302 TVNSTASATVTATP
+302 TVDGTASATVTATP
-316 AALAQNRLL
+316 AALAQTQVL
-325 VGNTTATPTGFTSS
+325 VSNTGEATAAGYRS
-339 GNNLDVAQAFTT
+339 ARAAKFTT
-351 GDESLGYRVAS
+351 GSNSAGYTVSSVSVA
-362 VQIRSTR
+362 VGDFRNAGQ
-369 ALSETELNNFVITLR
+369 
-384 SDGPGGTV
+384 
-392 IGTFTNPAT
+392 TFTVKIQADGDTPGAVVADLTSPSTLVADSN
-401 GSANLY
+401 N
-407 TFTAPAGGIDLA
+407 TFTAPADTVLA
-419 ANTTYYLNLSGATR
+419 ANTTYFLVIY
-433 RVSFLTG
+433 VSITTTG
-440 NSRLNEDSGS
+440 HAAFSITGS
-450 LSDWSIANNHRFFNG
+450 NAQTGETGWSIADNSLYVWPPMAGEPSAGDWASSGGFGTQVPQFAING
-465 TSWTAFNRVVR
+465 SAITATA
-476 FNLFG
+476 G
-481 SVVTGPG
+481 VT
-488 VATQA
+488 TQA

-503 TDTATFTVALNTQPA
+503 TDTATFTVALATQP
-518 SAVMVT
+518 SSPVTVT

-537 GATTFTNSEVLSFST
+537 GATAFTSDEALSFST

-557 AQTVIVRATDN
+557 AQTVTVRATDN
-568 SADDPGVRELAA
+568 SADDPGVRELAV

-635 LEDGEVL
+635 LVDGEVL
-642 PVPLDF
+642 PAPLSF
-648 GGAAIRGTDY
+648 GGAAMRGTDY

-665 LPTGVMCHDLD
+665 LPTGVTCHNLD
-676 NVAQGNN
+676 TAAT
-683 PRVTFTGPSTGAT
+683 PTVTFTGPSTGAT

-720 GLSALN
+720 GLGALD
-726 ANSGTNLGGG
+726 ANSGTGLGGG
-736 ATGSGSLSFSITDPI
+736 ASGSGSLSFSITDP
-751 PDPPRAPT
+751 PAAPAAPT
-759 GLIAVPGVGQARLY
+759 GLIAVPGMGQATLY

-1017 DARDPDIAT
+1017 DALDPDIAT
-1026 AEPASLTFTSTTWDM
+1026 AEPVSLTFTSTTWDM

-1097 FVPDELT
+1097 FVPNELT

-1124 VTVMVAGA
+1124 VTVTVAGA

-1163 VTVLAGQDDDAA
+1163 VTVSAGQDDDAA
-1175 NDSATLTHTASGG
+1175 PDSATLTHTASGG
-1188 GYNSVTGDLDVTVTD
+1188 GYGSVTGDLDVTVTD
-1203 DDSATVSLS
+1203 DDSATVILA

-1218 ITEGAS
+1218 ITEGGS

-1242 EFPIQVKA
+1242 EFPIQVKT
-1250 ADTTAQGNDY
+1250 ADTTAQANDY
-1260 TALAANISIADGDST
+1260 TALAANISIADGDSS
-1275 GTTTFAVTDDNAD
+1275 GTTTFAVTNDSAD
-1288 EPPEKVVVEL
+1288 EPPETVVIEL
-1298 HTPPSGTELGA
+1298 HMPPSGTELGA
-1309 TTEVEI
+1309 TAEVEI
-1315 TITDNDA
+1315 TIADNDA

-1359 LDFGG
+1359 LTFGG
-1364 EATRNTDYTTACASA
+1364 RATRNTDYTTACASA

-1386 LNSVAGG
+1386 LNSVADG

-1416 TALTDSEKESG
+1416 TALTDTAKESG
-1427 GETVDIDLGALGAS
+1427 GETVDIDLGALSSS
-1441 SGTNLDGGASG
+1441 SGTGLGGGASG
-1452 TDTLAEF
+1452 STTLATF
-1459 RITDPPGVTVV
+1459 SIIDPPGVTFV
-1470 ESGGSTVVKEGDTTV
+1470 ESGGSTVVTEGDTTV

-1491 VLDTQPEPAGSN
+1491 VLDTQPGGGN
-1503 VNVRARATAASRIE
+1503 VNVQARATAASRIE
-1517 LEGGDVGDVFSGS
+1517 LEGGDVGDVFSGD
-1530 EPVLFPNAQ
+1530 EQLLFPNAQ

-1545 YSVRATAAPDG
+1545 FRVRAAAASDG

-1571 AAHSGGSTYDSV
+1571 TSHFGGDGAYNSLDF
-1583 TVDPLTV
+1583 DPLAV

-1600 TLARVGM
+1600 TLARVGT

-1646 DYTLILASGGS
+1646 DYTLALSAGGS

-1663 LSTSSPHSAAQ
+1663 LNTSTPYTAAQ
-1674 PAVVFTGSDTGTQ
+1674 PAVAFTGSDTGTQ

-1766 WTDPSDSNIDGYEYR
+1766 WTDPSDSNIDSYEYR
-1781 QGSGSPFA
+1781 QGSGSPFS
-1789 WGSWTSIAGSDDTTV
+1789 WGSWASIAGSDDTTV

-1820 IRVVVG
+1820 IRAVVG

-1855 DARIALSWANPGNS
+1855 DAEIALSWANPDDS
-1869 DIDKYQYR
+1869 AIDKYQYR

-1912 YSFQIRAADGTVNS
+1912 YSFQIRAADGTANS

-1988 GSGAG
+1988 GAGAG

-2017 ALLGV
+2017 ALLGA
-2022 ASTAVSAI
+2022 ASAAVSAI

-2061 IGRYQWQVEGYM
+2061 ISRYQWQVEGYM

-2122 ATADATVQFARSNES
+2122 ATADATVQFASS
-2137 AVEGGS
+2137 AQSGLEGDS
-2143 AAAVDVSLSATVSTD
+2143 AALEVVLSASVSAD
-2158 VTVYI
+2158 VTVYF
-2163 TAGGGTATKGDDYA
+2163 TATDGAATKGMDYP

-2185 GATGRY
+2185 GAAGRY
-2191 SVTIPA
+2191 SVTISA
-2197 GMTSAT
+2197 GSTRAT

-2208 TDDSAVEIPEIF
+2208 TDDTDLDPNESF
-2220 TLTIADVVSTA
+2220 TLTIADVVSDA
-2231 VIGRGSSV
+2231 VIGRGARAQSA
-2239 QTDVTILDNDEG
+2239 VTILDNDPG
-2251 IVLSAVGVNVTE
+2251 IVLPPTGVNVAE
-2263 PTGTDT
+2263 PSGTDT
-2269 YTVRLGAEPT
+2269 YAVRLAAEPT
-2279 HNVVVAV
+2279 ADVVVAV
-2286 APQTAGVVTVAP
+2286 APQTADVVTVAP

-2304 DSTWETPQ
+2304 DSTWSTPQ

-2383 TSEPTANVMVTVAGA
+2383 TSEPTANVTVTVAGA

-2432 VSAADDADTANDTAT
+2432 VLAADDADTANDSVT

-2472 AAAPNAPTG
+2472 AAAPDAPTD

-2487 NVRVTLSWTDPSNSD
+2487 NARVTLSWTDPSNSN

-2507 YRQGSGSPFAWGS
+2507 YRQGSGSSFAWGS

-2646 AGSAQGTHSDLVTV
+2646 AGSAEGTQSDLVTV

-2736 TVGDSAD
+2736 TTGDSAD

-2756 TDYAIGSPRVAKVT
+2756 TDYAIGSPRVARVT
-2770 VTDNDA
+2770 VTDNDT

-2845 ASAPTVTFTGP
+2845 ATTPTVTYTGP
-2856 TTGTTAES
+2856 TTGTTAAS
-2864 VTLTLTAETDSAT
+2864 VTLTLAAETDSAT

-2920 TGGSTVVT
+2920 TGGETVVK
-2928 EGGGDEDTFT
+2928 EGDAAVEDTFT
-2938 VVLDVRPGSPL
+2938 LVLDARPGSPL
-2949 VRVTAAAGSGV
+2949 VRVTAAAASGI

-2982 NGRATSWN
+2982 NGRTTSWN
-2990 APQTMTVRAAASENA
+2990 APQTVTVRAAAASENA

-3028 YDGLTVPPLS
+3028 YDGLTVPPLA

-3044 DPTTVTLARM
+3044 DPTSVTLAR
-3054 GTGVLAEGGT
+3054 TGSGVVAEGGT
-3064 ATLTVMLGRD
+3064 ATLTVTLGRD

-3087 SGTGVTAGDYT
+3087 SGTGVTASDYT
-3098 LILAAGGSLNN
+3098 LILASGGSLNN
-3109 GVMLNAGSPYSAAQ
+3109 GVTLNAGSPYSAAQ

-3150 ANETLSVG
+3150 ANETLSIG
-3158 FGSVTSNLDRADA
+3158 FGSVTSNLDLADA
-3171 STSGTGGTSTA
+3171 STSGTGGTTTA
-3182 GAPVAIVIG
+3182 GAPVAITIG

-3228 ATDITVTGGTKGA
+3228 ADDITVTGGTAGA

-3249 TMPVTP
+3249 IMPVTP

-3278 GPASAVAD
+3278 GPASAVSD

-3361 IEVEANAA
+3361 IEVEPNAA

-3408 TDPFNDVIDGYQYRQ
+3408 TDPFNNVIDKYQYRQ

-3527 ADTDTGTNGDQNTLT
+3527 ADTDTGTNGDQNILT

-3548 ATGKTVTVSAGQDD
+3548 ATGKTVTVSAAQDD
-3562 DTANGTAT
+3562 DTTNDTAT

-3591 TDDDSPSVTLS
+3591 TDDDSPNVTLS
-3602 VSAAS
+3602 ASAAS

-3629 TLNFPIQVKAQ
+3629 TLNFPIRVKTAS
-3640 GTTAQPADYTLGAAT
+3640 TTAQGNDYTALAAN
-3655 ISIAN
+3655 IGIAN
-3660 NASSG
+3660 NASTG
-3665 STTFAVADDNADEPP
+3665 TTTFAVTNDSADEPP
-3680 ETVVIELGTPPVGTV
+3680 ETVVVELHTPPAGTV
-3695 LGATTEVE
+3695 LGATREVE
-3703 ITIADNDATTVTLA
+3703 ITITDNDATTVTLA
-3717 GAAGNVEEGGTK
+3717 GAAGDVEEGGTK

-3745 PVPLTFGGGAAR
+3745 PVPLTFGGGATR

-3884 EYRRGSGSPFSW
+3884 EYRRGSGSPFAW
-3896 GSWTNISGST
+3896 GGWTGISGST
-3906 ATTVSHTVT
+3906 AATVSHTVT
-3915 GLVNGT
+3915 GLANGT
-3921 AYSFQIRALDGTS
+3921 AYSFQIRALDGTL
-3934 ASAASSTA
+3934 ASAASNTA

-3956 ASVTVDEGRDGARTE
+3956 AALTVTEGGDTHA
-3971 VEFTLTLSAAR
+3971 VFTLRLSAAR

-4025 LDDNFDVN
+4025 LDDSFDAN

-4086 VLAWTYAPPEVD
+4086 VLAWAYAPPEVD

-4177 WISEDSCDT
+4177 WISEDSCDA

-4199 GGSGADLDNVT
+4199 GGSGTDLDNVT
-4210 PLTHREALALAFT
+4210 PLTDREALALAFT

-4233 VSTALRGL
+4233 VSAALRDL

-4273 PAAAL
+4273 PAADL
-4278 AVSVTV
+4278 AVSVAV
-4284 ADVQASPDVARESD
+4284 ADVQASPDAARESD

-4303 VREVVIPASQ
+4303 VREVVIQSGQTTAE
-4313 ISVDFTV
+4313 FTV

-4373 GGAGVTEGVG
+4373 GGAGVTEGAG

-4429 TFTVATEDDGADE
+4429 TFTVATEDDGA
-4442 ADGTIRATLTAGVG
+4442 IRATLTAGVG
-4456 YAMGTPATASVVV
+4456 YAMGTPATASVAV

-4483 FVPDAALVADIRRW
+4483 FVPDGTLVANIKLW

-4505 AHVDR
+4505 AHEDR

-4525 EPMTSS
+4525 EPMSSS
-4531 EAQGYADRD
+4531 EAQGYADRG
-4540 WTRWDAVV
+4540 WTRWTRVV
-4548 EELKRKEAHDTQ
+4548 AELKRKEAHDGQ
-4560 PVTPPP
+4560 PVTPAPP
-4566 ALPTVTVSGDGAVT
+4566 PTLPTVTVSGDGAVT
-4580 EGAGAAF
+4580 EGAGASF

-4615 VAADDEGNKQV
+4615 VAADDEGSQQV
-4626 VIQAGSATATLT
+4626 VIQAGQSEATLT

-4848 SADWTATCAQA
+4848 AADWTATCAQA

-4868 SSDRPSIDFF
+4868 SFDRAFIDFI
-4878 FATGEGASATA
+4878 FAAGEGASATA
-4889 TVTLTAVADSVDEGA
+4889 AVTLAAVADSVDEGA

-4917 NASGGATGT
+4917 NAGGGATGT

-5119 PPGQTALRLW
+5119 PPGHTALRLW

-5154 TIADAVGVGTICDGN
+5154 TIADAVGVGTICDRN

-5192 GGLAAEPAAE
+5192 GGLAAEPAAK